1 MYCPETPTIDI
12 PANKLIPALIS
23 MEYFFNTLNST
34 RVAIRFCAK
43 KLKVPVRQ
51 LHFDLIVLLFGHHY
65 PYY

>member
-34 RVAIRFCAK
+34 RVVIRFCAK
-43 KLKVPVRQ
+43 KIESACAAVA
-51 LHFDLIVLLFGHHY
+51 F
-65 PYY
+65 